1 MSRKNLLLAFLGLIL
16 IALLVWAFQDM
27 NGFSWRETYK
37 TDSKE
42 PYGLFVTHDL
52 LKQYTSASDLIEL
65 KDSLSGQFPENIY
78 EKGVS
83 NYLYIGEG
91 LFMRP
96 QDRDA
101 LLDFVQEGNI
111 ALISAKV
118 LPFDLMFYLYYT
130 ECNYEP
136 WDGLVQ
142 LNDSTIRLNFEHADL
157 RQANDFEFTFL
168 IKHAPTITTWNYFP
182 DSYFCDTEDGLLP
195 IGKANNETINMVQIP
210 YGDGYFYL
218 HSMPQVFTNLF
229 MVQEDGRRYAEKT
242 LSHLN
247 DGPIYWDEY
256 SRIPEYLARNMNQQP
271 TANHLN
277 SQNPLQYIQEQP
289 PLAWAWYILMGIGL
303 VFMLFR
309 TKRKQR
315 IIPVQQEK
323 KNTSLQFLQTIG
335 WLSYQKSGHQQ
346 LAKQAIKLFRSHIK
360 ERYGLAWRN
369 DDPFFI
375 QQLSNRSGVDEEQI
389 MAIAKDI
396 KNIPLYTGLVGTELV
411 KFHQRLEHFYQTA
424 K

>member
-1 MSRKNLLLAFLGLIL
+1 MSKKNTLLAFLGIML
-16 IALLVWAFQDM
+16 IALLVWAFQGM

-37 TDSKE
+37 IDNKE
-42 PYGLFVTHDL
+42 PYGLFAVHQL
-52 LKQYTSASDLIEL
+52 LEGYTGSANLIEL
-65 KDSLSGQFPENIY
+65 KDSLAGQFPADIY

-83 NYLYIGEG
+83 NYLFIGEG
-91 LFMRP
+91 MFMRP

-101 LLDFVQEGNI
+101 LLTFVSEGNT
-111 ALISAKV
+111 AMISAKV

-130 ECNYEP
+130 ECDYEP
-136 WDGLVQ
+136 WDGLEQ
-142 LNDSTIRLNFEHADL
+142 LTDSVVYLNFEHPDL
-157 RQANDFEFTFL
+157 KATKDYKFSFL
-168 IKHAPTITTWNYFP
+168 VNHSPTNTRWNYFP
-182 DSYFCDTEDGLLP
+182 DNYFCHGEDGLVPLAQT
-195 IGKANNETINMVQIP
+195 GGNLINMVQIP

-229 MVQEDGRRYAEKT
+229 LVQEGTRRYAEKT

-256 SRIPEYLARNMNQQP
+256 SRIAERVARNINQQP
-271 TANHLN
+271 MASHLD

-289 PLAWAWYILMGIGL
+289 PLAWAWYILLGMGLI
-303 VFMLFR
+303 FMLFR

-315 IIPVQQEK
+315 IIPIQQEK
-323 KNTSLQFLQTIG
+323 KNTSLQFLQTIS
-335 WLSYQKSGHQQ
+335 WLSYQKAGHQQ
-346 LAKQAIKLFRSHIK
+346 LAIQAIKLFRSHVK

-375 QQLSNRSGVDEEQI
+375 QQLSNRSGIEEEQI
-389 MAIAKDI
+389 LAIAKDI
-396 KNIPLYTGLVGTELV
+396 QNIPLYTGLVGTELV